1 MKPTGGGERDREPS
15 GGRRLRRGEAVVAFV
30 VPRAGAAVTGEGVIA
45 HCRGKIAGYKIPKSV
60 IVREKPLPLSGVGK
74 VQNNVLRA
82 ELQR

>member
-1 MKPTGGGERDREPS
+1 
-15 GGRRLRRGEAVVAFV
+15 VAFV

-74 VQNNVLRA
+74 VQKNVLRA
-82 ELQR
+82 ELRR